1 MKTLSA
7 PNTKHFIS
15 LDPFSKEELL
25 YLIQK
30 GLAFKQ
36 ANEWPQAYQHVF
48 VANLFFE
55 NSTRTHKSFEIAER
69 KMGMNVIPF
78 EASTSSVQKGETL
91 YDTVLTLSAIGADIC
106 VIRHYEEAFYKELL
120 DSPSIQT
127 HIINAGDGSGEHPS
141 QSLLDIMT
149 IYEEF
154 GSFEGLHIAI
164 VGDLRHSRVAKSN
177 MKILHRLG
185 ARLYFSGPKE
195 WFDDRFNDYGQYVDM
210 DELVTFVDVMMML
223 RVQHERHEN
232 QEQFS
237 KTQYHQQYGLT
248 LIREQQMK
256 DQAIILHPAPVN
268 RDVELASDLV
278 EAPRSRIVTQMSN
291 GVFARMAILDT
302 VMHYKEEE

>member
-1 MKTLSA
+1 MNTLSV

-30 GLAFKQ
+30 GLSFKE
-36 ANEWPQAYQHVF
+36 AKEWPQAYQQAF

-78 EASTSSVQKGETL
+78 EAATSSVQKGETL

-106 VIRHYEEAFYKELL
+106 VIRHYEEAFYTPIIK
-120 DSPSIQT
+120 SPSIHA

-141 QSLLDIMT
+141 QSLLDLMT

-154 GSFEGLHIAI
+154 GYFEGLNIAI

-185 ARLYFSGPKE
+185 ATLYFSGPRE
-195 WFDDRFNDYGQYVDM
+195 WFDEGFSAYGQYVQM

-223 RVQHERHEN
+223 RVQHERHEQ

-237 KTQYHQQYGLT
+237 KEQYHQQYGLT
-248 LIREQQMK
+248 LTREQQMK
-256 DQAIILHPAPVN
+256 EQAIILHPAPVN
-268 RDVELASDLV
+268 RDVELASELV
-278 EAPRSRIVTQMSN
+278 EAKRSRIVTQMSN

-302 VMHYKEEE
+302 VMQYKEEV